1 MFYVFLPLLP
11 STLFSC
17 AKVPDTGLC
26 CLFHSQWP
34 PRPGWQECCFA
45 CDTHASSPL
54 SSGGSGVWP
63 FTQAFHLFIG
73 CCHHCVILHELGDW
87 WPRTP
92 FSALSL
98 DQKLFSLYHA
108 DAQRVAKLK
117 IIFPETFR
125 WYGKHIWQ
133 RETAAWLM
141 STVCPLWWAL
151 LGGSQLSGGWLK
163 LRLLLLGQCW
173 SFWFSGS
180 GIAQCVYFYWGP
192 RPCWESQI
200 QILCSLIYVWLIP
213 FT

>member
-1 MFYVFLPLLP
+1 MFSFLSCLP
-11 STLFSC
+11 PCSHVQ
-17 AKVPDTGLC
+17 VPDTGLC

-34 PRPGWQECCFA
+34 PRPGWLGSVNCFA

-133 RETAAWLM
+133 KRNSSLVNVYCL
-141 STVCPLWWAL
+141 STLVSIVGRITTVRGLVKT
-151 LGGSQLSGGWLK
+151 QVT
-163 LRLLLLGQCW
+163 
-173 SFWFSGS
+173 
-180 GIAQCVYFYWGP
+180 IVGP
-192 RPCWESQI
+192 VLEF
-200 QILCSLIYVWLIP
+200 LI
-213 FT
+213 